1 MTTIGF
7 VGLGNMGLPMATR
20 LRDAG
25 VELVVNDT
33 RTEVVRA
40 FAGGKVSAG
49 QSPREVADRSDIVFM
64 SLPTP
69 AAVRDVVGGEQGL
82 VHGRRAKLVA
92 DLSTTGP
99 TLAREAAGLL
109 GPAGIAFMDAPVSG
123 GVTGAQKGTL
133 TVMCSGAL
141 TDHERALP
149 FLQHIGRVVRV
160 GDAAGQGQAMKV
172 LNNMLSATA
181 MVATSEVMVLGVKAG
196 LDPAVMLDVL
206 NTSSGRNTATADKFP
221 RCVLDRSFNFGFR
234 SVLFYKDV
242 HLCQQFA
249 HEFGVPFAVG
259 DAVDKIW
266 ERAAREL
273 GDGDFTRVVELV
285 ERGAGVQV
293 GAAPSKE

>member
-7 VGLGNMGLPMATR
+7 VGLGNMGHPMATR

-33 RTEVVRA
+33 RTEVARA
-40 FAGGKVSAG
+40 FAGGKVSVAD
-49 QSPREVADRSDIVFM
+49 SPREVADRSDFVFM

-69 AAVRDVVGGEQGL
+69 AAVRAVVGGEQGL

-109 GPAGIAFMDAPVSG
+109 EPAGIAFMDAPVSG
-123 GVTGAQKGTL
+123 GITGAQKGTL
-133 TVMCSGAL
+133 TIMASGAL
-141 TDHERALP
+141 ADHERALP
-149 FLQHIGRVVRV
+149 FLAHIGRVVRV
-160 GDAAGQGQAMKV
+160 GDAAGQGQAMKL
-172 LNNMLSATA
+172 LNNQLSATA
-181 MVATSEVMVLGVKAG
+181 MVATAEVMVLGVKAG

-221 RCVLDRSFNFGFR
+221 RSVLDRSFNFGFR

-242 HLCQQFA
+242 HLCRQFA
-249 HEFGVPFAVG
+249 DEFGVPFAVG
-259 DAVDKIW
+259 DAVDKVW

-285 ERGAGVQV
+285 EREAGVQV
-293 GAAPSKE
+293 GAAPTQE